1 MFKKKS
7 IIEKIIS
14 SEDVKRLVDSERLD
28 LVEKVMNHS
37 IILKD
42 YNKSNIKVFLESDEI
57 KKLDLG
63 YNKIS
68 DISVFERVDFKE
80 LAELYLYDNNISN
93 IKVLEKAKF
102 QNLKL
107 LDLTDNK
114 IKNNSL
120 ISTQNLNYEIKL

>member
-1 MFKKKS
+1 M
-7 IIEKIIS
+7 
-14 SEDVKRLVDSERLD
+14 KRLVDSERLD
-28 LVEKVMNHS
+28 LVQKVMNHS

-63 YNKIS
+63 CNKIS

-80 LAELYLYDNNISN
+80 LTELYLYNNNISN

-107 LDLTDNK
+107 LDLTGNK
-114 IKNNSL
+114 IKKIL
-120 ISTQNLNYEIKL
+120 LFLLKI